1 VGATG
6 GNIMG
11 FTVITSTNVDYT
23 EDSPAEGDNI
33 IFLNAP
39 DIFLADDGS
48 AQIDVSREA
57 SVQMNDAPD
66 DPASASTVMV
76 SAFQQNL
83 VFVRAER
90 YINWLKRRAEAVQ
103 YIKAAKYA

>member
-1 VGATG
+1 
-6 GNIMG
+6 
-11 FTVITSTNVDYT
+11 
-23 EDSPAEGDNI
+23 
-33 IFLNAP
+33 
-39 DIFLADDGS
+39 
-48 AQIDVSREA
+48 
-57 SVQMNDAPD
+57 
-66 DPASASTVMV
+66 MV